1 MVSRQSID
9 GQRSKEMSEMD
20 DMRDQLRSGLEVAK
34 AGIETQELW
43 HYIKS
48 VTERL
53 LVLSENTQMPEEE
66 RIELIKAEIADI
78 TQLLKDDM
86 EAHGFEMPDD

>member
-1 MVSRQSID
+1 
-9 GQRSKEMSEMD
+9 MSEMD